1 MKYETI
7 IFDLDGTLLD
17 TLLDINDA
25 INDTLKQMNLPYKS
39 NKENARNF
47 IGMGVHVLIDR
58 VFDYYN
64 INENLKDEF
73 FKLYI
78 VNYSKHVNIKTK
90 PFDGVINTLNELK
103 KEGFKLGVISNKP
116 NNDVKRCL
124 DDYFKDI
131 FDFVIGQQEGVRTK
145 PYPDIFYKMVDIY
158 KFNKD
163 KVLYVGDMDVDI
175 KFAKNINVDV
185 AIYSNGYG
193 RIKVSQNNEKI
204 FNKYEELLFIVREK

>member
-39 NKENARNF
+39 SEENARNF

-58 VFDYYN
+58 VFDYYK

-90 PFDGVINTLNELK
+90 PFDGVINTLTELK

-131 FDFVIGQQEGVRTK
+131 FDFVIGQQE
-145 PYPDIFYKMVDIY
+145 
-158 KFNKD
+158 
-163 KVLYVGDMDVDI
+163 
-175 KFAKNINVDV
+175 
-185 AIYSNGYG
+185 
-193 RIKVSQNNEKI
+193 E
-204 FNKYEELLFIVREK
+204 

>member
-39 NKENARNF
+39 SKENARNF

-78 VNYSKHVNIKTK
+78 SKLTY
-90 PFDGVINTLNELK
+90 LME
-103 KEGFKLGVISNKP
+103 
-116 NNDVKRCL
+116 
-124 DDYFKDI
+124 
-131 FDFVIGQQEGVRTK
+131 
-145 PYPDIFYKMVDIY
+145 
-158 KFNKD
+158 
-163 KVLYVGDMDVDI
+163 
-175 KFAKNINVDV
+175 
-185 AIYSNGYG
+185 
-193 RIKVSQNNEKI
+193 
-204 FNKYEELLFIVREK
+204 